1 MSFFP
6 VRNNMSVRIL
16 PFSFFFRFSWFFST
30 VVFTFL
36 SISTSAKEEIK
47 KKSKHPQDNRLS
59 RREFRQFLIM
69 VVDNM
74 PGADSFEYFIEF
86 LNNSVEVSTAHT
98 GVSCVSFTLNFYSL
112 LIKNFLIP
120 LWSKTRFFWRK
131 FIVIFH
137 LVLNENL
144 LNANQYLYN
153 SSTVL

>member
-1 MSFFP
+1 MPEIYIHIQMRYTIITRSYHELFSCQKQHVGQNFTIFLFY
-6 VRNNMSVRIL
+6 SIFLIL
-16 PFSFFFRFSWFFST
+16 LYSSI
-30 VVFTFL
+30 VFTFL

-59 RREFRQFLIM
+59 RREFRQFLII

-120 LWSKTRFFWRK
+120 L
-131 FIVIFH
+131 
-137 LVLNENL
+137 
-144 LNANQYLYN
+144 
-153 SSTVL
+153 